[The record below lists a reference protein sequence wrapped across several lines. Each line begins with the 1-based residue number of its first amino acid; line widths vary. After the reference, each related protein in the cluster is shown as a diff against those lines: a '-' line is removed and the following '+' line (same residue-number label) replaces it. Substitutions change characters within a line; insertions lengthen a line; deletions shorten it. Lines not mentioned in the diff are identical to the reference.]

1 MVKKSKTWRRRVTRK
16 KADSGSDSEPQS
28 NKRDGLLTKYFSS
41 TIAKDLVVIG
51 IFGVVAYLVSAEYD
65 AFEQLHE
72 FSVMHEELEVD
83 EAIVAALVL
92 LVCMFVFSIRRVW
105 EQRAEIVER
114 RKVEQELIAHKTDLQ
129 HRVDEATHELMLRAL
144 ESERALAREKEL
156 NELQR
161 QFVAMASHELRTPL
175 ALIDS
180 AAQRLSKMIRSKNL
194 TEKDAFRR
202 VDNIRSA
209 ISRMTGL
216 IERTLLAAS
225 VEKGTIEIDVAPCDI
240 GEILAEVCARQQELS
255 PDHVIT
261 CDLTGIPETIQ
272 AAPNALDQI
281 FTNIVSNAVKYA
293 RDAPDIQISGWLEG
307 RDVVVSVR
315 DQGFGIDDMDMPR
328 IFDRFF
334 RSSTVSGISGTG
346 IGLNLVKA
354 LVELHNGS
362 IAAES
367 VKGKGSNFTVRLPI
381 SGPAGAQ
388 EKTRAAA

>member
-1 MVKKSKTWRRRVTRK
+1 
-16 KADSGSDSEPQS
+16 
-28 NKRDGLLTKYFSS
+28 
-41 TIAKDLVVIG
+41 
-51 IFGVVAYLVSAEYD
+51 
-65 AFEQLHE
+65 
-72 FSVMHEELEVD
+72 
-83 EAIVAALVL
+83 
-92 LVCMFVFSIRRVW
+92 
-105 EQRAEIVER
+105 
-114 RKVEQELIAHKTDLQ
+114 
-129 HRVDEATHELMLRAL
+129 MLRAL

-180 AAQRLSKMIRSKNL
+180 AAQRLSKMIRDKSL

-209 ISRMTGL
+209 IGRMTGL

-225 VEKGTIEIDVAPCDI
+225 VEKRTIEIDVAPCDI
-240 GEILAEVCARQQELS
+240 GEILSEVCARQQELW
-255 PDHVIT
+255 PDHVIK

-272 AAPNALDQI
+272 ADPNALDQI

-293 RDAPDIQISGWLEG
+293 PDAPDIQISGRLEG
-307 RDVVVSVR
+307 SDVVVSVR
-315 DQGFGIDDMDMPR
+315 DQGFGIDDEDMPR

-334 RSSTVSGISGTG
+334 RSNTVSGISGTG

-381 SGPAGAQ
+381 SGPVGAR